1 MLGELHCDQM
11 AWESEVDQE
20 EAQQPGVLVHNDTQT
35 SARLSYSYNPSPTS
49 IDSSESFQALVNNH
63 CYYPAYSQYSSLKL
77 PRQRSQRTKRHF
89 GILPP
94 NMHLPQSISDALHL
108 NGGSSSPSYET
119 SKALEKD
126 ATSQQDKV
134 EAQSH
139 NQVESPR
146 SGDAKIQT
154 NGYTNEKTRNAIETS
169 RNRAQDQDIGEAEP
183 HTHGQTE
190 PQPNG
195 TAEVQI
201 NGNTELQAVSQMSS
215 TVEPDNKG
223 DAMLQE
229 NDDTNVRTHYAIEEL
244 KNIADVESDRNT
256 GSQCNGYVEPPVNGI
271 PEVIKGGEEFQSNGH
286 VEPQTKNAQ
295 EGTSCN
301 AIHIS
306 NGDAVSVFEGN
317 GGTYVQ
323 SNDKL
328 TLQTNGSK
336 GINNT
341 YGIASL
347 PNSIQIPFL
356 DTLLDSI
363 TAGWILLTLRYQRDT
378 FHSFTWGV
386 KDAVDSVQ
394 TVATEDLRL
403 GEAVTV
409 ADLLDVVRRVR
420 SRECDIS
427 TMEQPVLFFND
438 GTKDEVNTSHIL
450 R

>member
-1 MLGELHCDQM
+1 MLGELHYDQM

-20 EAQQPGVLVHNDTQT
+20 EAQEPGVLVHNDTQT
-35 SARLSYSYNPSPTS
+35 SARLSSSYNPSPTS
-49 IDSSESFQALVNNH
+49 IDSSESFEALVNNDY
-63 CYYPAYSQYSSLKL
+63 YYPAYSQYSSLKL

-134 EAQSH
+134 EAQSN
-139 NQVESPR
+139 NQVESLR

-154 NGYTNEKTRNAIETS
+154 NGYTNDKTRNAIETS

-183 HTHGQTE
+183 HTRGQTE
-190 PQPNG
+190 PQAG
-195 TAEVQI
+195 
-201 NGNTELQAVSQMSS
+201 SQMSS
-215 TVEPDNKG
+215 TVESNNKG
-223 DAMLQE
+223 DAMPQE
-229 NDDTNVRTHYAIEEL
+229 NDDTNARTHYAIEEL
-244 KNIADVESDRNT
+244 KNTADVESDRNT
-256 GSQCNGYVEPPVNGI
+256 GSQCNSYVEPPVNGI
-271 PEVIKGGEEFQSNGH
+271 AEMIKGGEEFQSDGH
-286 VEPQTKNAQ
+286 FEPQTKNAQ
-295 EGTSCN
+295 EGTNCN
-301 AIHIS
+301 ANHIS

-328 TLQTNGSK
+328 TLQTNGANGSNV
-336 GINNT
+336 INNR

-347 PNSIQIPFL
+347 PNSIHIPFL

-363 TAGWILLTLRYQRDT
+363 TAGWILLILRYQRDT

-386 KDAVDSVQ
+386 KDAVDSIQ

-420 SRECDIS
+420 SRECDVS

-438 GTKDEVNTSHIL
+438 GTKDEVNTSHIS